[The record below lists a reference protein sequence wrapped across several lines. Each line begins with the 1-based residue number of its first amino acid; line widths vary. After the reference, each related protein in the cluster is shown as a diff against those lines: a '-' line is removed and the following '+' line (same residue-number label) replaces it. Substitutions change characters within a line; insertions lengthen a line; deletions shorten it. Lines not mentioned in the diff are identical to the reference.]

1 MLYQPNGGGCQMES
15 SMFLKETTHT
25 LPQVLVCFP
34 NSIDEKRIINRVGV
48 RSDVSHIRGKISD
61 ALAMRKIVRGWVAT
75 YALVAGQAFMNW
87 ASYVSQVL
95 KSLHGRCPN
104 CCSSVCWSR
113 VRRLMAP
120 TRLCGFAT

>member
-1 MLYQPNGGGCQMES
+1 
-15 SMFLKETTHT
+15 MFLKEATHT

-61 ALAMRKIVRGWVAT
+61 ALAMRKIVRGWVVT
-75 YALVAGQAFMNW
+75 YALVAFMNW

-95 KSLHGRCPN
+95 KSLGGVPTVAVLCVGR
-104 CCSSVCWSR
+104 
-113 VRRLMAP
+113 
-120 TRLCGFAT
+120 G